1 MNILGKVLVAIND
14 VDIALELLEKKSKIS
29 SDRPSM
35 TFSGDMVGWS
45 KAPTH
50 MNYGDRLLIHRKQ
63 IHQVIGTKSG
73 VSRFSS
79 LQEIEIRRF
88 LLNILVDPAKLFQ
101 GIHLYEY
108 SSYLL

>member
-63 IHQVIGTKSG
+63 IHQVIGTKGG

-88 LLNILVDPAKLFQ
+88 LLNTLVDPAKLFR